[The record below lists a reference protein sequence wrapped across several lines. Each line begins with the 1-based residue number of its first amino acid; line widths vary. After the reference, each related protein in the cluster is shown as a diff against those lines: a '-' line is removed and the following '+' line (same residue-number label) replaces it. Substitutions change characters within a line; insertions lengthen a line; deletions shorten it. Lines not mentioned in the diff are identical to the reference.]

1 MDDLEAPGAM
11 VAAAAAVATATRDVV
26 LLFTAGDPTS
36 LDLCANAL
44 LQMRA
49 LGLEKHALVVAE
61 RHDHCERLASRK
73 VRAAC
78 GWSSRI
84 LEHPPSDSFALR
96 RFWDNRFRFYHA
108 KKYWLAEL
116 VRNGFGV
123 LQADTD
129 TVWNA
134 DPLPT
139 LRSINASVVVQ
150 NDAPF
155 ANAGVV
161 YARPGGARAQ
171 RMLDKLAWSIQLMQN
186 RPSAIA
192 RIVPFATPPFYG
204 NMDDQTGLNDAIVV
218 AVTQNESYALLGM
231 VFKWEANNRLRHHP
245 VHWSQRAE
253 SATWK
258 QGMLETRQRSVAL
271 TVSEGRKCLA
281 FRLEEGFDH
290 IAIAPKFLFGH
301 AHHKNSAVMHLQG
314 LCRKKGGAFRKRDVA
329 ALNPH
334 GTRVLYL

>member
-1 MDDLEAPGAM
+1 MDDLESPGAM

-44 LQMRA
+44 LQMRKI
-49 LGLEKHALVVAE
+49 GLEEHALVVAE

-116 VRNGFGV
+116 VRSGFGV

-129 TVWNA
+129 TIWAAN
-134 DPLPT
+134 PLPL

-150 NDAPF
+150 SDAPF
-155 ANAGVV
+155 ANAGLM
-161 YARPGGARAQ
+161 YARPGGLRAQ
-171 RMLDKLAWSIQLMQN
+171 TMLDKLAWAIQLMQN
-186 RPSAIA
+186 RPSAIS

-231 VFKWEANNRLRHHP
+231 VFHREANNRLRRHP
-245 VHWSQRAE
+245 VRWSQRAE
-253 SATWK
+253 SAAWK
-258 QGMLETRQRSVAL
+258 RGVHETRQRSVAL
-271 TVSEGRKCLA
+271 ATGDGRRCVA
-281 FRLEEGFDH
+281 FRLESGLDH
-290 IAIAPKFLFGH
+290 IAIAPRSLFSHPPH
-301 AHHKNSAVMHLQG
+301 AKSAVTHLAIYRG
-314 LCRKKGGAFRKRDVA
+314 FAAKK
-329 ALNPH
+329 
-334 GTRVLYL
+334 RVMIEKGVWYL

>member
-1 MDDLEAPGAM
+1 M
-11 VAAAAAVATATRDVV
+11 VAAAAAVATAARDVV

-49 LGLEKHALVVAE
+49 IGLEEHALVVAE
-61 RHDHCERLASRK
+61 RHDHCERLAERR

-84 LEHPPSDSFALR
+84 LERPPSHSFALQ
-96 RFWDNRFRFYHA
+96 RFWDSRFRFYYA

-116 VRNGFGV
+116 VRSGFGV

-129 TVWNA
+129 TIWNA

-150 NDAPF
+150 YDAPF

-171 RMLDKLAWSIQLMQN
+171 TMLDKLAWSIQLMQN

-231 VFKWEANNRLRHHP
+231 VFHREADNRFRHHP
-245 VHWSQRAE
+245 VKWSKRVE
-253 SATWK
+253 SAAWGRGVT
-258 QGMLETRQRSVAL
+258 ETRRKG
-271 TVSEGRKCLA
+271 VSLRTADDRRCLA
-281 FRLEEGFDH
+281 FPLEPGLDH
-290 IAIAPKFLFGH
+290 IAIAPRSLLGFPPRME
-301 AHHKNSAVMHLQG
+301 SAVVHLARHRG
-314 LCRKKGGAFRKRDVA
+314 FA
-329 ALNPH
+329 AKQRFLVQA
-334 GTRVLYL
+334 GMWRL